1 MVVLTVSQTF
11 YIQGQ
16 MIGICGSGLDWPRS
30 QTSQDSHKTSPV
42 TEAHWV
48 QFPLASESDRKRA
61 ANDRMT
67 QGEWLV
73 FLKHTYIH
81 TYPHWCVFVF
91 LDRSHVCQ
99 TLLINFQLMWCKL
112 SCLPNS
118 CLDISNPIWTG
129 FIFHW
134 APVYVAGYT
143 TADWIKAFNT
153 VPWNLVYL
161 K

>member
-67 QGEWLV
+67 QREWLV

-81 TYPHWCVFVF
+81 IRTGAYLFSWI
-91 LDRSHVCQ
+91 D
-99 TLLINFQLMWCKL
+99 LMYVKL
-112 SCLPNS
+112 
-118 CLDISNPIWTG
+118 
-129 FIFHW
+129 
-134 APVYVAGYT
+134 Y
-143 TADWIKAFNT
+143 
-153 VPWNLVYL
+153 
-161 K
+161 